1 MDPNGDVQVSQP
13 PTWNRLFGGL
23 DKTSSTYVPK
33 TGGEFREWIPWD
45 SQSVKK
51 NHLKKKQIQTKN
63 NKWVFPKIGGTPPK
77 SSILIGF
84 SIIFTIHFGVPLFL
98 ETPKSNH
105 SRPNRSRDLYI
116 GGLSMYP
123 TLLMMGILV
132 IGTVNVYLFGL
143 ETVPYYREPMEL
155 RPQHISKNL
164 CISNILDLL
173 VGCLEKKSRNILPNG
188 GLLVMYTM
196 VESVKITLN

>member
-1 MDPNGDVQVSQP
+1 
-13 PTWNRLFGGL
+13 
-23 DKTSSTYVPK
+23 
-33 TGGEFREWIPWD
+33 
-45 SQSVKK
+45 
-51 NHLKKKQIQTKN
+51 
-63 NKWVFPKIGGTPPK
+63 
-77 SSILIGF
+77 
-84 SIIFTIHFGVPLFL
+84 
-98 ETPKSNH
+98 
-105 SRPNRSRDLYI
+105 
-116 GGLSMYP
+116 MYP